1 MLALGRVIVRQLEL
15 AQPGDVLARW
25 MAHHLAELIKT
36 AESSEGAAKQDAEDR
51 AVDLILKLWTNRRV
65 LPVPADPLSGY
76 RDAIRILSRL
86 QPSADP
92 WHRFRRASSDEEL
105 LHDMFGAMAQ
115 LIKCGL
121 LLTRETDLREIDDIE
136 RAALSVEE
144 TYLLEI
150 FEDWEPFFVSS
161 ASNDTETKI
170 LFHEIINGKSEL
182 EVESEDLLPADKQ
195 EAASPTVHRAAILKY
210 AEVFQARLADLL
222 EQWRRKTMLDNDKE
236 DAPSR
241 EDDN

>member
-15 AQPGDVLARW
+15 AQRGDVLVRW

-36 AESSEGAAKQDAEDR
+36 AESSEGAVKQDAEDH
-51 AVDLILKLWTNRRV
+51 AVDLILKLWANRRA
-65 LPVPADPLSGY
+65 LPVPADPLNGY
-76 RDAIRILSRL
+76 RDAIRILTRL

-92 WHRFRRASSDEEL
+92 WHLFRRASSDEDL

-121 LLTRETDLREIDDIE
+121 LLTRETDLREIDDME
-136 RAALSVEE
+136 RAALSEEE
-144 TYLLEI
+144 TYLLEM

-161 ASNDTETKI
+161 ASDNTDFEL
-170 LFHEIINGKSEL
+170 LFREIINDES
-182 EVESEDLLPADKQ
+182 ESEDESEALLPADRP
-195 EAASPTVHRAAILKY
+195 EADSPAVHRAAILKHVE
-210 AEVFQARLADLL
+210 AFQARLADLL

>member
-1 MLALGRVIVRQLEL
+1 MLALGRVIVRQLDL
-15 AQPGDVLARW
+15 AQRGEVLTRW
-25 MAHHLAELIKT
+25 MAHHLAEFIKA
-36 AESSEGAAKQDAEDR
+36 AESSEGGAKRDAEDR
-51 AVDLILKLWTNRRV
+51 AVDLILKLWANRRA
-65 LPVPADPLSGY
+65 LPVPADPLNGY
-76 RDAIRILSRL
+76 GDAIRILSRL

-136 RAALSVEE
+136 RAALSEEE
-144 TYLLEI
+144 TYLLET

-161 ASNDTETKI
+161 ESNNAEFKL
-170 LFHEIINGKSEL
+170 LFREIVNGES
-182 EVESEDLLPADKQ
+182 ESEDESEALLVADKP
-195 EAASPTVHRAAILKY
+195 ESDSSAVHRAAILKHVE
-210 AEVFQARLADLL
+210 AFQARLAGLL
-222 EQWRRKTMLDNDKE
+222 EQWRRKTMFDNDKE
-236 DAPSR
+236 DAPGR